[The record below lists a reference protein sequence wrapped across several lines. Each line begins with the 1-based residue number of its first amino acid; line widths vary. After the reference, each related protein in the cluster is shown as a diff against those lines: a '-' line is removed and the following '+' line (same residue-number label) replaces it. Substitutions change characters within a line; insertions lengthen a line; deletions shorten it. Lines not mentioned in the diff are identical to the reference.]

1 MLISF
6 APVSGGKNAT
16 QKKLFESFYVNVRLL
31 LCVFRLFDSYRPLSL
46 TQARRRR
53 EKRESCVMILCKLG
67 VDLWVRCIGS
77 SLRRE
82 FAIHRVSFKSDILAL
97 SCTGWAFEWHKLT
110 FFFCR
115 LLQKTIVAVRC
126 VYNIWEPHHTP
137 SERHTGAPFS
147 SKNNREKFI
156 ANASE
161 WLYRELQ
168 LNSVVKKKLGRVSK
182 WCSVPLRWN
191 LYERR
196 RKCCVLKE
204 SDSVSCSD
212 QRRSRLKGK
221 YFSIQFPASICLG
234 FAEREVFVDNRIK
247 LLVGSLPRR

>member
-16 QKKLFESFYVNVRLL
+16 QNLFESFFCECSTAAVCISTVWLISPFELDSSEEKEREERIMCDDFVQTRCGLMSQMHWIIPATRIRDSSSQLQVR
-31 LCVFRLFDSYRPLSL
+31 
-46 TQARRRR
+46 
-53 EKRESCVMILCKLG
+53 
-67 VDLWVRCIGS
+67 
-77 SLRRE
+77 
-82 FAIHRVSFKSDILAL
+82 LAL

-212 QRRSRLKGK
+212 QKKSVEGKIFFNSISGIDMSRVRW
-221 YFSIQFPASICLG
+221 ARG
-234 FAEREVFVDNRIK
+234 FCW
-247 LLVGSLPRR
+247 